1 MLLLITYCVIFF
13 ARDFLFDNY
22 DNLIALILSDL
33 YQSGYISSILFYS
46 GQYQGGESKG
56 KFCMEQAKM
65 TPRKELCES
74 KVSVMS
80 FLPCY

>member
-1 MLLLITYCVIFF
+1 MNILIDDKKYGYWTMTWV
-13 ARDFLFDNY
+13 R
-22 DNLIALILSDL
+22 
-33 YQSGYISSILFYS
+33 GYIVIRV
-46 GQYQGGESKG
+46 QGGESKG
-56 KFCMEQAKM
+56 KFFMEQAKV

>member
-1 MLLLITYCVIFF
+1 M
-13 ARDFLFDNY
+13 
-22 DNLIALILSDL
+22 
-33 YQSGYISSILFYS
+33 SSSVKSSQI
-46 GQYQGGESKG
+46 QGGESKG
-56 KFCMEQAKM
+56 KFFMEQAKM

>member
-1 MLLLITYCVIFF
+1 M
-13 ARDFLFDNY
+13 AR
-22 DNLIALILSDL
+22 
-33 YQSGYISSILFYS
+33 YS
-46 GQYQGGESKG
+46 KNKNKNIPNNAYQGGESKG
-56 KFCMEQAKM
+56 NFFMEQAKM

>member
-1 MLLLITYCVIFF
+1 MESWK
-13 ARDFLFDNY
+13 
-22 DNLIALILSDL
+22 ILSKK
-33 YQSGYISSILFYS
+33 SCMPN
-46 GQYQGGESKG
+46 YQGGESKG
-56 KFCMEQAKM
+56 KFFMEQAKM